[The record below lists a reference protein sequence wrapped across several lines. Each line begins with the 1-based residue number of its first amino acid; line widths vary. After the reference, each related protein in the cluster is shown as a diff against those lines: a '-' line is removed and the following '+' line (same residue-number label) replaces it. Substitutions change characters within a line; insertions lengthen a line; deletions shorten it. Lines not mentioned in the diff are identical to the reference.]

1 MKDQASDRL
10 PTSPMRV
17 VLLMEPAGWMAE
29 RYGAHR
35 MLAIGWQ
42 EGGVIYFGRTRR

>member
-1 MKDQASDRL
+1 MKDQASEQV

-17 VLLMEPAGWMAE
+17 VLLMALAGWMAE

-42 EGGVIYFGRTRR
+42 EGGVIYFRRTRR